1 MTNKQKEGKI
11 LSLIERYQ
19 YNNLHLPQKL
29 HKVYEGEALV
39 LDAKIKKAYNVLLES
54 ISIVREI
61 MRLSGCEKSATP
73 KGYVEVGEIINL
85 VCEKFGLSVSQLKQH
100 TRKAPLPDIRAVCAG
115 MILAN
120 SEYSLKDVS
129 EMLSNE
135 KPHLDHTSVIA
146 YKKKYFMLLKEG
158 KQAAR
163 IIGEVEEEL
172 GLSNY
177 NIGRLLRKKKD
188 K

>member
-19 YNNLHLPQKL
+19 YNNLHLPQRL
-29 HKVYEGEALV
+29 HKVFDNEALV

-54 ISIVREI
+54 MNIVKEI
-61 MRLSGCEKSATP
+61 MRLAGCEKSATP
-73 KGYVEVGEIINL
+73 RGYVEVQEIIDV
-85 VCEKFGLSVSQLKQH
+85 VCEKFGLSVSQLKQRS
-100 TRKAPLPDIRAVCAG
+100 RKRPLPDVRAICAC

-120 SEYSLKDVS
+120 SEYSMIDVAG
-129 EMLSNE
+129 MLSNE
-135 KPHLDHTSVIA
+135 KQHIDHTTIVS
-146 YKKKYFMLLKEG
+146 YKDKYFMLLKEG
-158 KQAAR
+158 KEAAR

-177 NIGRLLRKKKD
+177 NIARLTRKVND